1 MSLITARR
9 WAGNLRPVRASG
21 LPHLA
26 SLGAGPSAGTL
37 GSMSE
42 QTQPPAG
49 DWTSGLVLVTR
60 PDCHLCEAAR
70 ETVGRVAGELGVSWR
85 EESVTDHAELLQ
97 RFSEEV
103 PVLLLDGVQRDFW
116 TIDEARLRRLLA

>member
-1 MSLITARR
+1 M
-9 WAGNLRPVRASG
+9 NQ
-21 LPHLA
+21 
-26 SLGAGPSAGTL
+26 
-37 GSMSE
+37 
-42 QTQPPAG
+42 QTQPPVG
-49 DWTSGLVLVTR
+49 DWASGVVLVTR

-70 ETVGRVAGELGVSWR
+70 ETVARVADELGISWR
-85 EESVTDHAELLQ
+85 EKSITDHAELLE

>member
-1 MSLITARR
+1 M
-9 WAGNLRPVRASG
+9 NQ
-21 LPHLA
+21 
-26 SLGAGPSAGTL
+26 
-37 GSMSE
+37 
-42 QTQPPAG
+42 QTQPPMR

-60 PDCHLCEAAR
+60 PNCHLCEAAR
-70 ETVGRVAGELGVSWR
+70 ETVARVAGELGVGWR
-85 EESVTDHAELLQ
+85 EESITDSTDLLE

>member
-1 MSLITARR
+1 M
-9 WAGNLRPVRASG
+9 NQ
-21 LPHLA
+21 
-26 SLGAGPSAGTL
+26 
-37 GSMSE
+37 

-60 PDCHLCEAAR
+60 PNCHLCEAAR
-70 ETVGRVAGELGVSWR
+70 DTVARVTRELGLSWR
-85 EESVTDHAELLQ
+85 EESISAHTELLE

-116 TIDEARLRRLLA
+116 AIDEARLRRLLA

>member
-1 MSLITARR
+1 M
-9 WAGNLRPVRASG
+9 NQ
-21 LPHLA
+21 
-26 SLGAGPSAGTL
+26 
-37 GSMSE
+37 
-42 QTQPPAG
+42 QTQPPVG

-60 PDCHLCEAAR
+60 PNCHLCEAAR
-70 ETVGRVAGELGVSWR
+70 ETVARVTRDLGVGWR
-85 EESVTDHAELLQ
+85 EESITDSADLLE